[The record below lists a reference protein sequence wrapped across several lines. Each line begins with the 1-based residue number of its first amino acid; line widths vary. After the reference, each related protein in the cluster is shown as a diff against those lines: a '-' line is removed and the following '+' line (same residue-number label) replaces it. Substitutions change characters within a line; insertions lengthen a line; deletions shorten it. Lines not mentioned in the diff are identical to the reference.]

1 MINGLLA
8 HLQIVLTGS
17 SRVKVNPIICIAF
30 MSILSPIILLAPDFI
45 VTIIVFSLT
54 IIILILHGLRTML
67 SLLLSALVFIVPFI
81 ISAILIQVII
91 NGYYGY
97 DVLLVS
103 SIRILGLILL
113 SAVIVSIIDQIRLI
127 RFLSGFSRNLALLV
141 ILTVKIVEV
150 LLVDLDE
157 LYLVYN
163 RNLKCSK
170 FCRLKNLLKAL
181 TYASLLD
188 TLSVIEAFYTR
199 SSLLLPKRMRK

>member
-1 MINGLLA
+1 MINDLLA

-17 SRVKVNPIICIAF
+17 NRVKVNPIICIAF
-30 MSILSPIILLAPDFI
+30 MSILSPIILLASDFI

-81 ISAILIQVII
+81 VSAMLVQVII
-91 NGYYGY
+91 NEYYGY

-103 SIRILGLILL
+103 SIRILGLVLL
-113 SAVIVSIIDQIRLI
+113 SAMIVSIIDQVRLI
-127 RFLSGFSRNLALLV
+127 RFLSGFSRNLALLA

-157 LYLVYN
+157 LYLIYN
-163 RNLKCSK
+163 RNLKCSR

-181 TYASLLD
+181 TYTSLLD

-199 SSLLLPKRMRK
+199 SNLLLPKRTKK

>member
-1 MINGLLA
+1 MINDLLA

-17 SRVKVNPIICIAF
+17 NRVKVNPIICIAF
-30 MSILSPIILLAPDFI
+30 MSILSPIILLASDFI

-81 ISAILIQVII
+81 VSAMLVQVII
-91 NGYYGY
+91 NEYYGY

-103 SIRILGLILL
+103 SIRILGLVLL
-113 SAVIVSIIDQIRLI
+113 SAMIVSIIDQVRLI
-127 RFLSGFSRNLALLV
+127 RFLSGFSRNLALLA

-157 LYLVYN
+157 LYLIYN
-163 RNLKCSK
+163 RNLKCSR
-170 FCRLKNLLKAL
+170 FCRLKSLLKAL
-181 TYASLLD
+181 TYTSLLD

-199 SSLLLPKRMRK
+199 SNLLLPKRTKK

>member
-1 MINGLLA
+1 MISDLLT

-17 SRVKVNPIICIAF
+17 NRVKVNPIICIVF
-30 MSILSPIILLAPDFI
+30 MAVLSPIILLAPGFI
-45 VTIIVFSLT
+45 VTMIVFSLT
-54 IIILILHGLRTML
+54 IIILLLHGLRTML

-81 ISAILIQVII
+81 VSAILIQVII

-103 SIRILGLILL
+103 SIRILGLVLL
-113 SAVIVSIIDQIRLI
+113 SAMVVSIIDQIRLI
-127 RFLSGFSRNLALLV
+127 RSLSSFSRNLALLA

-157 LYLVYN
+157 LYLIYN
-163 RNLKCSK
+163 KNLKCSR

-199 SSLLLPKRMRK
+199 SNLLLPKRTRK